1 MTEKILVIP
10 EDDGLPYDEVGSWAE
25 DKHALVGLYD
35 RLFSTGMKNKWD
47 ARVYI
52 DLYAGPG
59 LLRIRDTQK
68 FIWGSPILALNV
80 KDRFDKY
87 VFCESKPESIE
98 ALRERVQRHFAG
110 VETKFIHGNCDERT
124 DEICDAIPK
133 ATKDFRVLSFC
144 FIDPYDLS
152 IQFSTLAKIANR
164 FVDFLVLLALNM
176 DANRNRAY
184 YLDPGNTKIDKFL
197 GLADWRQRWER
208 SAQKSFPRFLAEEYA
223 KQMTTLGYLPL
234 PFEKM
239 KQVRS
244 DVRNLPLYHLALF
257 SRHER
262 AYKYWNDVLKYSNP
276 QTSMWD

>member
-1 MTEKILVIP
+1 MVDRIALTAQ
-10 EDDGLPYDEVGSWAE
+10 DDGLPHDEVGSWAE
-25 DKHALVGLYD
+25 DKHALVALYD

-47 ARVYI
+47 ARIYI

-59 LLRIRDTQK
+59 LLRIRDTTK
-68 FIWGSPILALNV
+68 FIWGSPILALSV
-80 KDRFDKY
+80 KDPFDKY
-87 VFCESKPESIE
+87 IFCESKPESMD
-98 ALRERVQRHFAG
+98 ALKTRVQKHFGSAK
-110 VETKFIHGNCDERT
+110 TKFIPGNCDEQT
-124 DEICDAIPK
+124 DQICDAIPK
-133 ATKDFRVLSFC
+133 STKDFRVLSFC

-152 IQFSTLAKIANR
+152 IQFSTVAKIAER

-184 YLDPGNTKIDKFL
+184 YLDPSNTKIDRFL
-197 GLADWRQRWER
+197 GSADWRRRWEQ
-208 SAQKSFPRFLAEEYA
+208 STQKHFPRFLAEEYA
-223 KQMTTLGYLPL
+223 KQMATLGYLPL

-262 AYKYWNDVLKYSNP
+262 AYKYWKEVLKYSNP
-276 QTSMWD
+276 QISMWD